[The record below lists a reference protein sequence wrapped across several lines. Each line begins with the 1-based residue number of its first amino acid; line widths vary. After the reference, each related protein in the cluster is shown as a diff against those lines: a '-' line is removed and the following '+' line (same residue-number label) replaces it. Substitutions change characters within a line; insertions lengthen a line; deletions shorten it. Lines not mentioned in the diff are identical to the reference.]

1 MIRATLVLIG
11 GLWLASCGPSVDPAL
26 DREWPA
32 PSPAIWEATGP
43 DGQRAWLFGTIHAL
57 PDGAH
62 WRTPLLDDVEGQAD
76 VLMVEVADLGDGAAA
91 RNAFEERSKSN
102 GLPPLLARAD
112 AAERDQVAGLL
123 DAADMEEADFAGTE
137 AWAAALQLGNAV
149 RCTDSAN
156 GVDRALL
163 SEMATVR
170 SIESYDSQFAMFD
183 SLSASAQADLLLSA
197 AQSSDCERTAKR
209 VEDWLTGNTD
219 AQLADLER
227 GFRGNEELR
236 DVLLVRRNRLFAESL
251 AAQLT
256 REPGRSVLL
265 AVGAGHLPGPEG
277 VAALLEA
284 KGFTLRRIQ

>member
-1 MIRATLVLIG
+1 MLG

-32 PSPAIWEATGP
+32 PSPAMWEATGP

-57 PDGAH
+57 PDGAQ
-62 WRTPLLDDVEGQAD
+62 WRTPLLDDVQGQAD

-91 RNAFEERSKSN
+91 REAFEERSRSN
-102 GLPPLLARAD
+102 GLQPLLARVEK
-112 AAERDQVAGLL
+112 AERNRVADLL
-123 DAADMEEADFAGTE
+123 GAADMDQSDFAGTE
-137 AWAAALQLGNAV
+137 TWAAALQLGNAV
-149 RCTDSAN
+149 RCTDSAS

-163 SEMATVR
+163 GEMATVL

-183 SLSASAQADLLLSA
+183 ALSASAQADLLLSA
-197 AQSSDCERTAKR
+197 AQSSDCDRTAQR

-236 DVLLVRRNRLFAESL
+236 NAMLVSRNRLFAESL
-251 AAQLT
+251 AAQLVS
-256 REPGRSVLL
+256 EPGRSVLL
-265 AVGAGHLPGPEG
+265 AVGAGHMPGPEG
-277 VAALLEA
+277 VVALLEA